1 MYVEIPFCERSQPQ
15 GKGRLSVNPLRGQSV
30 HQGLG
35 DYQMSGLVGVDR
47 FGTEGVGVAVL
58 ELPLEDVL
66 QAH

>member
-1 MYVEIPFCERSQPQ
+1 MYAEIPFCERSQPQ
-15 GKGRLSVNPLRGQSV
+15 GEGRLRCEPLSAQSV

-47 FGTEGVGVAVL
+47 FWTEGVSVAVL
-58 ELPLEDVL
+58 KLLLKNVL